1 MHQRLQQLLVLG
13 TRALRRLHV
22 VGGGAIAALFSN
34 VVDLFQTLFS
44 KELILKIWAPH
55 NNDNYMYS
63 SQLSGFKLAEKI
75 LSG

>member
-44 KELILKIWAPH
+44 KETYFKDMGAP
-55 NNDNYMYS
+55 
-63 SQLSGFKLAEKI
+63 Q
-75 LSG
+75 